1 MSRKIV
7 EISGNVL
14 NPLIKS
20 SSSMKP
26 QIIFL
31 GPLRRFSQ
39 DRTKNGHADANAVM
53 DLFVVNCPKI
63 TVNLLRNLV
72 LSWKGVHD
80 DGIPLHAPQNL
91 LVDDKILF
99 GLFVVIEAITKAAD
113 RSLCHIEDIDL
124 LCQILQGR
132 F

>member
-26 QIIFL
+26 QIIFSD
-31 GPLRRFSQ
+31 PLRRFSKN
-39 DRTKNGHADANAVM
+39 RTKNGHADANAVM

-80 DGIPLHAPQNL
+80 DGIPLHTL
-91 LVDDKILF
+91 
-99 GLFVVIEAITKAAD
+99 
-113 RSLCHIEDIDL
+113 
-124 LCQILQGR
+124 
-132 F
+132 